1 MSASSSPLRLAFI
14 GSGGITN
21 AHAQVIEN
29 FPELFEVVATC
40 DVHLPNAE
48 KLAAR
53 FGEKIPS
60 FGTMEDLLTQVGG
73 QLHAVIICTPHFL
86 HFPAA
91 EFFLQRGI
99 PVLIEKPAVC
109 HLDEWT
115 RLRDLE
121 TDRAFVQAG
130 NMQRFD
136 AQSLWLRDYVQDAE
150 TFGSPRS
157 FDLNIW
163 QNIQGYIGGNE
174 QHWILDGKKAG
185 GGICISVGI
194 HPLDLL
200 RFVTGQD
207 FTEVNARGRFDPPFT
222 NQAESSCSAL
232 FEMSGGITGTLH
244 ASYQPS
250 RVPYAQRLVLYGER
264 GGIYQHPEMGNY
276 AGPYLTHSADPN
288 ITTFRE
294 MFATYEPIEEQ
305 AKKAYPEGASGGFQ
319 GQLLH
324 FREAVL
330 AQHKPQQNSLD
341 INHNTIAVLDAIAE
355 SLLSGKTVPVA
366 QL

>member
-1 MSASSSPLRLAFI
+1 MSDSPRLRLAFI
-14 GSGGITN
+14 GSGGISN
-21 AHAQVIEN
+21 AHANVIEKH
-29 FPELFEVVATC
+29 PDLFEVVATC
-40 DVHLPNAE
+40 DIHQPSAE

-53 FGEKIPS
+53 FGENIPALS
-60 FGTMEDLLTQVGG
+60 SSEDLFAQVGS
-73 QLHAVIICTPHFL
+73 QLQAVIICTPHFL

-91 EFFLQRGI
+91 EFFLRQGI
-99 PVLIEKPAVC
+99 PALVEKPVVC

-115 RLRDLE
+115 RLRELE

-136 AQSLWLRDYVQDAE
+136 AESLWLRDFVQSAD
-150 TFGSPRS
+150 TFGAPRS

-163 QNIQGYIGGNE
+163 QNIQGYIGGND
-174 QHWILDGKKAG
+174 QHWILDGEKAG

-200 RFVTGQD
+200 RFITGQD
-207 FTEVNARGRFDPPFT
+207 FTHVTASGRFDPPFT
-222 NQAESSCSAL
+222 NRAESSCSTL
-232 FEMSGGITGTLH
+232 FQMSGGITGTLH

-250 RVPYAQRLVLYGER
+250 RVPYAQRMVLYGER
-264 GGIYQHPEMGNY
+264 GGVYQQPEMGNY

-288 ITTFRE
+288 ITTFGD
-294 MFATYEPIEEQ
+294 MFAAFEPIAEK
-305 AKKAYPEGASGGFQ
+305 AKAAYPQGASGGFA

-330 AQHKPQQNSLD
+330 ACRKPQENSLD
-341 INHNTIAVLDAIAE
+341 INHNTIAVLDAIAD
-355 SLLSGKTVPVA
+355 SLQSGQTVEVTS
-366 QL
+366 L

>member
-1 MSASSSPLRLAFI
+1 MSDSSRLRLVFI

-21 AHAQVIEN
+21 AHADVIEKH
-29 FPELFEVVATC
+29 PDLFEVVATC
-40 DVHLPNAE
+40 DIHQPSAA
-48 KLAAR
+48 KLAQR
-53 FGEKIPS
+53 FGANIPA
-60 FGTMEDLLTQVGG
+60 FTTMEELMAKVGSQV
-73 QLHAVIICTPHFL
+73 QAAIICTPHFL
-86 HFPAA
+86 HAPGA
-91 EFFLQRGI
+91 EFFLHAGI
-99 PVLIEKPAVC
+99 PVLVEKPAVC
-109 HLDEWT
+109 HLDEWQ
-115 RLRDLE
+115 RLRELE
-121 TDRAFVQAG
+121 TDTAFVQAG

-136 AQSLWLRDYVQDAE
+136 AQSLWLRDFVQDTEA
-150 TFGSPRS
+150 FGTPRS

-163 QNIQGYIGGNE
+163 QNIQGYIGGND

-200 RFVTGQD
+200 RFITGQD
-207 FTEVNARGRFDPPFT
+207 FTEVTARGRFDPPFT
-222 NQAESSCSAL
+222 NHAESSCSAL

-250 RVPYAQRLVLYGER
+250 RVPYAQRMVLYGDC
-264 GGIYQHPEMGNY
+264 GGVYQHPEMGNY

-288 ITTFRE
+288 ITTFRD
-294 MFATYEPIEEQ
+294 MFAEFTPIEEK
-305 AKKAYPEGASGGFQ
+305 ACAAYPQGASGGFA

-324 FREAVL
+324 FHEAVL
-330 AQHKPQQNSLD
+330 AQRKPEQNSLD

-355 SLLSGKTVPVA
+355 SMQSGQTVQVA